1 MAFNQNFKKV
11 TEVINIENSSLD
23 DGGDAFKQTYDE
35 VVKVIN
41 TQYDSSHLDA
51 ISPLVK
57 NLIAMDEV
65 QTEKFYDEVI
75 NQSSVSNSNE
85 DEFIKLKQHMLNRKN
100 KKEAVLDSVYSSC
113 ARMAAQIAIQRTCTA
128 AIKASE
134 VLA

>member
-1 MAFNQNFKKV
+1 MAFNQNFKQV
-11 TEVINIENSSLD
+11 TEVINIENSSSG

-85 DEFIKLKQHMLNRKN
+85 DEFIKLKQHMLNKKN
-100 KKEAVLDSVYSSC
+100 KKEAILEYIKTGTITL
-113 ARMAAQIAIQRTCTA
+113 AFANTLLTIAKTLLGL
-128 AIKASE
+128 
-134 VLA
+134 V

>member
-1 MAFNQNFKKV
+1 MAFNQNFRKV
-11 TEVINIENSSLD
+11 TEVINIENSSLG

-65 QTEKFYDEVI
+65 QTETFYDEVI

-100 KKEAVLDSVYSSC
+100 KKEAVLEY
-113 ARMAAQIAIQRTCTA
+113 
-128 AIKASE
+128 IKTGTTT
-134 VLA
+134 LAFANILLTITKTILGLV

>member
-1 MAFNQNFKKV
+1 MAFNQNFRKV
-11 TEVINIENSSLD
+11 TEVINIENSSLG

-35 VVKVIN
+35 VFKVIN

-100 KKEAVLDSVYSSC
+100 KKEAVLEY
-113 ARMAAQIAIQRTCTA
+113 
-128 AIKASE
+128 IKTGTTT
-134 VLA
+134 LAFANILLTITKTILGLV

>member
-1 MAFNQNFKKV
+1 MAFNQNFKQV
-11 TEVINIENSSLD
+11 TEVINIENSSLG

-35 VVKVIN
+35 VFKVIN

-100 KKEAVLDSVYSSC
+100 KKEAVLEY
-113 ARMAAQIAIQRTCTA
+113 
-128 AIKASE
+128 IKTGTTT
-134 VLA
+134 LAFANILLTITKTILGLV

>member
-35 VVKVIN
+35 VFKVIN

-75 NQSSVSNSNE
+75 KQSSVCNSNE
-85 DEFIKLKQHMLNRKN
+85 DEFIKLKQHMLNKKN
-100 KKEAVLDSVYSSC
+100 KKEAILEYIKTGTITL
-113 ARMAAQIAIQRTCTA
+113 AFANTLLTIAKTLLGL
-128 AIKASE
+128 
-134 VLA
+134 V

>member
-1 MAFNQNFKKV
+1 MAFNQNFKQV
-11 TEVINIENSSLD
+11 TEVINIENSSSG

-100 KKEAVLDSVYSSC
+100 KKEAVLEY
-113 ARMAAQIAIQRTCTA
+113 
-128 AIKASE
+128 IKTGTTT
-134 VLA
+134 LAFANILLTITKTILGLV

>member
-11 TEVINIENSSLD
+11 TEVINIENSSLG

-35 VVKVIN
+35 VFKVIN

-100 KKEAVLDSVYSSC
+100 KKEAVLEY
-113 ARMAAQIAIQRTCTA
+113 
-128 AIKASE
+128 IKTGTTT
-134 VLA
+134 LAFANILLTITKTILGLV

>member
-11 TEVINIENSSLD
+11 TEVINIENSSSG

-100 KKEAVLDSVYSSC
+100 KKEAVLEY
-113 ARMAAQIAIQRTCTA
+113 
-128 AIKASE
+128 IKTGTTT
-134 VLA
+134 LAFANILLTITKTILGLV

>member
-11 TEVINIENSSLD
+11 TEVINIENSSLG

-35 VVKVIN
+35 VFKVIN

-75 NQSSVSNSNE
+75 KQSSVSNSNE
-85 DEFIKLKQHMLNRKN
+85 DEFIKLKQHMLNKKN
-100 KKEAVLDSVYSSC
+100 KKEAILEYIKTGTITL
-113 ARMAAQIAIQRTCTA
+113 AFANTLLTIAKTLFGL
-128 AIKASE
+128 
-134 VLA
+134 V

>member
-11 TEVINIENSSLD
+11 TEVINIENSSLG

-35 VVKVIN
+35 VFKVIN

-85 DEFIKLKQHMLNRKN
+85 DEFIKLKQHMLNKKN
-100 KKEAVLDSVYSSC
+100 KKEAILEYIKTGTITL
-113 ARMAAQIAIQRTCTA
+113 AFANTLLTIAKTLFGL
-128 AIKASE
+128 
-134 VLA
+134 V

>member
-35 VVKVIN
+35 VFKVIN

-85 DEFIKLKQHMLNRKN
+85 DEFIKLKQHMLNKKN
-100 KKEAVLDSVYSSC
+100 KKEAILEYIKTGTITL
-113 ARMAAQIAIQRTCTA
+113 AFANTLLTIAKTLLGL
-128 AIKASE
+128 
-134 VLA
+134 V

>member
-11 TEVINIENSSLD
+11 TEVINIENSSLG

-35 VVKVIN
+35 VFKVIN
-41 TQYDSSHLDA
+41 TQYDGSHLDA

-75 NQSSVSNSNE
+75 KQSSVPNNNE
-85 DEFIKLKQHMLNRKN
+85 DEFNKLKQHMFNKKN
-100 KKEAVLDSVYSSC
+100 KKEAILEYIKTGTITL
-113 ARMAAQIAIQRTCTA
+113 AFANTLLTIAKTLLGL
-128 AIKASE
+128 
-134 VLA
+134 V

>member
-1 MAFNQNFKKV
+1 MAFNQNFKQV
-11 TEVINIENSSLD
+11 TEVINIENSSSG

-35 VVKVIN
+35 VFKVIN

-100 KKEAVLDSVYSSC
+100 KKEAVLEY
-113 ARMAAQIAIQRTCTA
+113 
-128 AIKASE
+128 IKTGTTT
-134 VLA
+134 LAFANILLTITKTILGLV

>member
-1 MAFNQNFKKV
+1 MAFNQNFKQV
-11 TEVINIENSSLD
+11 TEVINIENSSSG

-100 KKEAVLDSVYSSC
+100 KKEAVLDSVYSSY